1 MILFILIIHVNYFIV
16 IDVHFKIADETFM
29 MAADGDSGVASD
41 ELILLHKRHAK
52 FFQRSL
58 AVLPCSLS
66 SYDTQ
71 RVTIA
76 FFALSGLDLLGC
88 LELVSEQSQHI
99 IEWLYSCLVISREAE
114 REHWSGF
121 RGSTTL
127 KLSPSSPGPSHDH
140 DHGHIAMTYTALAS
154 LVILGDDLG
163 RVDRK
168 AVLAGVKALQLP
180 DGSFKESTYT
190 ISN

>member
-1 MILFILIIHVNYFIV
+1 M
-16 IDVHFKIADETFM
+16 IDVHFKIADEIFM
-29 MAADGDSGVASD
+29 MAADGDSRVASD

-88 LELVSEQSQHI
+88 LELVSEQSPHI

-154 LVILGDDLG
+154 LVILGDDLA
-163 RVDRK
+163 RVDRQ

-190 ISN
+190 IAN